1 MAMSYPN
8 PFRPG
13 DQIWLAAPAASAAV
27 LTVHDLE
34 GAVVMRV
41 NLSSSN
47 AEGGR
52 AVTWDGRTDAGQAL
66 PGGTYF
72 ARLEAGGTQ
81 VTRKLLL
88 LGGAR

>member
-1 MAMSYPN
+1 
-8 PFRPG
+8 
-13 DQIWLAAPAASAAV
+13 
-27 LTVHDLE
+27 
-34 GAVVMRV
+34 MRV